1 MARSGTGKSSWLQ
14 DIRKSEYLAAAGKT
28 LGLILLAAFVF
39 YDSFAAAVFLIPAG
53 IFYLR
58 DCMADLE
65 EKKEREFLGQFKDGI
80 QAVAAGLKAGY
91 SVENAIR
98 GAGRDIAPMYG
109 PDKRI
114 RKEFSLMI
122 RQLDMNMAAASVL
135 EQFAGRTG
143 QEDVENFVNVFSA
156 AKKSGGDSIA
166 IIKNAVRLISERID
180 TEKEIRTMIAS
191 QKLEFDI
198 MCAVPFAII
207 LYMKVTF
214 GDFLEV
220 LYGNAAGVCVMT
232 ACLLIYGAAYRTG
245 RKIIRIEV

>member
-1 MARSGTGKSSWLQ
+1 M
-14 DIRKSEYLAAAGKT
+14 AAGKSVS
-28 LGLILLAAFVF
+28 LVLLAAYVF
-39 YDSFAAAVFLIPAG
+39 YDSFGAALILIPAG
-53 IFYLR
+53 IFYMR
-58 DCMADLE
+58 DCIVDLS
-65 EKKEREFLGQFKDGI
+65 EKKEREFLGQFKDSI

-98 GAGRDIAPMYG
+98 GAGRDIEPLYG

-114 RKEFSLMI
+114 RREFSLMT
-122 RQLDMNMAAASVL
+122 RQLDMNMSTGAVL
-135 EQFAGRTG
+135 DEFAGRTG
-143 QEDVENFVNVFSA
+143 QEDVENFVNVFAA

-166 IIKNAVRLISERID
+166 IIRNAVQLISDRID

-207 LYMKVTF
+207 LYMKATF
-214 GDFLEV
+214 GEFLGA

-232 ACLLIYGAAYRTG
+232 VCLLLYVAAYRTG

>member
-1 MARSGTGKSSWLQ
+1 M
-14 DIRKSEYLAAAGKT
+14 
-28 LGLILLAAFVF
+28 
-39 YDSFAAAVFLIPAG
+39 
-53 IFYLR
+53 R
-58 DCMADLE
+58 DCIADLS
-65 EKKEREFLGQFKDGI
+65 EKKEREFLGQFKDSI

-98 GAGRDIAPMYG
+98 GAGRDIEPLYG

-114 RKEFSLMI
+114 RREFSLMT
-122 RQLDMNMAAASVL
+122 RQLDMNMSTGAVL
-135 EQFAGRTG
+135 DEFAGRTG
-143 QEDVENFVNVFSA
+143 QEDVENFVNVFAA

-166 IIKNAVRLISERID
+166 IIRNAVQLISDRID

-198 MCAVPFAII
+198 MCVVPFAII
-207 LYMKVTF
+207 LYMKATF
-214 GDFLEV
+214 GEFLGA

-232 ACLLIYGAAYRTG
+232 VCLLLYVAAYRTG

>member
-1 MARSGTGKSSWLQ
+1 M
-14 DIRKSEYLAAAGKT
+14 AAGKSV
-28 LGLILLAAFVF
+28 GLVLLAAYVF
-39 YDSFAAAVFLIPAG
+39 YDSFGAALILIPAG
-53 IFYLR
+53 IFYMR
-58 DCMADLE
+58 DCIVDLS
-65 EKKEREFLGQFKDGI
+65 EKKEREFLGQFKDSI

-98 GAGRDIAPMYG
+98 GAERDIEPLYG

-114 RKEFSLMI
+114 RREFSLMT
-122 RQLDMNMAAASVL
+122 RQLDMNMSTGAVL
-135 EQFAGRTG
+135 DEFAGRTG
-143 QEDVENFVNVFSA
+143 QEDVENFVNVFAA

-166 IIKNAVRLISERID
+166 IIRHAVQLISDRID

-198 MCAVPFAII
+198 MCVVPFAII
-207 LYMKVTF
+207 LYMKATF
-214 GDFLEV
+214 GEFLGA

-232 ACLLIYGAAYRTG
+232 VCLLLYVAAYRTG

>member
-1 MARSGTGKSSWLQ
+1 M
-14 DIRKSEYLAAAGKT
+14 
-28 LGLILLAAFVF
+28 
-39 YDSFAAAVFLIPAG
+39 
-53 IFYLR
+53 R
-58 DCMADLE
+58 DCIADLS
-65 EKKEREFLGQFKDGI
+65 EKKEREFLGQFKDSI

-98 GAGRDIAPMYG
+98 GAGRDIEPLYG

-114 RKEFSLMI
+114 RREFSLMT
-122 RQLDMNMAAASVL
+122 RQLDMNMSTGAVL
-135 EQFAGRTG
+135 DEFAGRTG
-143 QEDVENFVNVFSA
+143 QEDVENFVNVFAA

-166 IIKNAVRLISERID
+166 IIRNAVQLISDRID

-198 MCAVPFAII
+198 MCVVPFAII

-214 GDFLEV
+214 GEFLGA

-232 ACLLIYGAAYRTG
+232 VCLLLYVAAYRTG

>member
-1 MARSGTGKSSWLQ
+1 MVAGKSVSLV
-14 DIRKSEYLAAAGKT
+14 
-28 LGLILLAAFVF
+28 LLAAYVF
-39 YDSFAAAVFLIPAG
+39 YDSFGAALILIPAG
-53 IFYLR
+53 IFYMR
-58 DCMADLE
+58 DCIVDLS
-65 EKKEREFLGQFKDGI
+65 EKKEREFLGQFKDSI

-98 GAGRDIAPMYG
+98 GAGRDIEPLYG

-114 RKEFSLMI
+114 RREFSLMT
-122 RQLDMNMAAASVL
+122 RQLDMNMSTGAVL
-135 EQFAGRTG
+135 DEFAGRTG
-143 QEDVENFVNVFSA
+143 QEDVENFVNVFAA

-166 IIKNAVRLISERID
+166 IIRNAVQLISDRID

-198 MCAVPFAII
+198 MCVVPFAII
-207 LYMKVTF
+207 LYMKATF
-214 GDFLEV
+214 GEFLGA

-232 ACLLIYGAAYRTG
+232 VCLLLYVAAYRIG

>member
-1 MARSGTGKSSWLQ
+1 M
-14 DIRKSEYLAAAGKT
+14 AAGKSVS
-28 LGLILLAAFVF
+28 LVLLAAYVF
-39 YDSFAAAVFLIPAG
+39 YDSFGAALILIPAG
-53 IFYLR
+53 IFYMR
-58 DCMADLE
+58 DCIVDLS
-65 EKKEREFLGQFKDGI
+65 EKKEREFLGQFKDSI

-98 GAGRDIAPMYG
+98 GAGRDIEPLYG

-114 RKEFSLMI
+114 RREFSLMT
-122 RQLDMNMAAASVL
+122 RQLDMNMSTGAVL
-135 EQFAGRTG
+135 DEFAGRTG
-143 QEDVENFVNVFSA
+143 QEDVENFVNVFAA

-166 IIKNAVRLISERID
+166 IIRNAVRLISERID

-207 LYMKVTF
+207 LYMKATF
-214 GDFLEV
+214 GEFLGA

-232 ACLLIYGAAYRTG
+232 VCLLLYVAAYRTG

>member
-1 MARSGTGKSSWLQ
+1 MAVGKSV
-14 DIRKSEYLAAAGKT
+14 
-28 LGLILLAAFVF
+28 GLVLLAAYVF
-39 YDSFAAAVFLIPAG
+39 YDSFGAALILIPAG
-53 IFYLR
+53 IFYMR
-58 DCMADLE
+58 DCIADLS
-65 EKKEREFLGQFKDGI
+65 EKKEREFLGQFKDSI

-98 GAGRDIAPMYG
+98 GAGRDIEPLYG

-114 RKEFSLMI
+114 RREFSLMI
-122 RQLDMNMAAASVL
+122 RQLDMNMAAGPVL
-135 EQFAGRTG
+135 EAFAGRTG

-166 IIKNAVRLISERID
+166 VIRNAVRLISDRID

-198 MCAVPFAII
+198 MCVVPFAII

-214 GDFLEV
+214 GEFLGA
-220 LYGNAAGVCVMT
+220 LYGNAAGICVMT
-232 ACLLIYGAAYRTG
+232 ICLLIYAAAYRTG
-245 RKIIRIEV
+245 RKIVRIEV

>member
-1 MARSGTGKSSWLQ
+1 M
-14 DIRKSEYLAAAGKT
+14 
-28 LGLILLAAFVF
+28 
-39 YDSFAAAVFLIPAG
+39 
-53 IFYLR
+53 R
-58 DCMADLE
+58 DCIVDLS
-65 EKKEREFLGQFKDGI
+65 EKKEREFLGQFKDSI

-98 GAGRDIAPMYG
+98 GAGRDIEPLYG

-114 RKEFSLMI
+114 RREFSLMT
-122 RQLDMNMAAASVL
+122 RQLDMNMSTGAVL
-135 EQFAGRTG
+135 DEFAGRTG
-143 QEDVENFVNVFSA
+143 QEDVENFVNVFAA

-166 IIKNAVRLISERID
+166 IIRNAVQLISDRID

-198 MCAVPFAII
+198 MCVVPFAII
-207 LYMKVTF
+207 LYMKATF
-214 GDFLEV
+214 GEFLGA

-232 ACLLIYGAAYRTG
+232 VCLLLYVAAYRTG

>member
-1 MARSGTGKSSWLQ
+1 M
-14 DIRKSEYLAAAGKT
+14 AAGKSV
-28 LGLILLAAFVF
+28 GLVLLAAYVF
-39 YDSFAAAVFLIPAG
+39 YDSFGAALILIPAG
-53 IFYLR
+53 IFYMR
-58 DCMADLE
+58 DCIADLS
-65 EKKEREFLGQFKDGI
+65 EKKEREFLGQFKDSI

-98 GAGRDIAPMYG
+98 GAGHDIEPLYG

-114 RKEFSLMI
+114 RREFSLMT
-122 RQLDMNMAAASVL
+122 RQLDMNMSTGAVL
-135 EQFAGRTG
+135 DEFAGRTG
-143 QEDVENFVNVFSA
+143 QEDVENFVNVFAA

-166 IIKNAVRLISERID
+166 IIRNAVQLISDRID

-198 MCAVPFAII
+198 MCVVPFAII
-207 LYMKVTF
+207 LYMKATF
-214 GDFLEV
+214 GEFLGA

-232 ACLLIYGAAYRTG
+232 VCLLLYVAAYRTG

>member
-1 MARSGTGKSSWLQ
+1 M
-14 DIRKSEYLAAAGKT
+14 AAGKSVS
-28 LGLILLAAFVF
+28 LVLLAAYVF
-39 YDSFAAAVFLIPAG
+39 YDSFGAALILIPAG
-53 IFYLR
+53 IFYMR
-58 DCMADLE
+58 DCIVDLS
-65 EKKEREFLGQFKDGI
+65 EKKEREFLGQFKDSI

-98 GAGRDIAPMYG
+98 GAERDIEPLYG

-114 RKEFSLMI
+114 RREFSLMT
-122 RQLDMNMAAASVL
+122 RQLDMNMSTGAVL
-135 EQFAGRTG
+135 DEFAGRTG
-143 QEDVENFVNVFSA
+143 QEDVENFVNVFAA

-166 IIKNAVRLISERID
+166 IIRNAVQLISDRID

-198 MCAVPFAII
+198 MCVVPFAII
-207 LYMKVTF
+207 LYMKATF
-214 GDFLEV
+214 GEFLGA

-232 ACLLIYGAAYRTG
+232 VCLLLYVAAYRTG

>member
-1 MARSGTGKSSWLQ
+1 MVAGKSVSLV
-14 DIRKSEYLAAAGKT
+14 
-28 LGLILLAAFVF
+28 LLAAYVF
-39 YDSFAAAVFLIPAG
+39 YDSFGAALILIPAG
-53 IFYLR
+53 IFYMR
-58 DCMADLE
+58 DCIVDLS
-65 EKKEREFLGQFKDGI
+65 EKKEREFLGQFKDSI

-98 GAGRDIAPMYG
+98 GAERDIEPLYG

-114 RKEFSLMI
+114 RREFSLMT
-122 RQLDMNMAAASVL
+122 RQLDMNMSTGAVL
-135 EQFAGRTG
+135 DEFAGRTG
-143 QEDVENFVNVFSA
+143 QEDVENFVNVFAA

-166 IIKNAVRLISERID
+166 IIRNAVQLISDRID

-198 MCAVPFAII
+198 MCVVPFAII
-207 LYMKVTF
+207 LYMKATF
-214 GDFLEV
+214 GEFLGA

-232 ACLLIYGAAYRTG
+232 VCLLLYVAAYRIG

>member
-1 MARSGTGKSSWLQ
+1 M
-14 DIRKSEYLAAAGKT
+14 
-28 LGLILLAAFVF
+28 
-39 YDSFAAAVFLIPAG
+39 
-53 IFYLR
+53 R
-58 DCMADLE
+58 DCIADLS
-65 EKKEREFLGQFKDGI
+65 EKKEREFLGQFKDSI

-98 GAGRDIAPMYG
+98 GAGRDIEPLYG

-114 RKEFSLMI
+114 CREFSLMT
-122 RQLDMNMAAASVL
+122 RQLDMNMSTGAVL
-135 EQFAGRTG
+135 DEFAGRTG
-143 QEDVENFVNVFSA
+143 QEDVENFVNVFAA

-166 IIKNAVRLISERID
+166 IIRNAVQLISDRID

-198 MCAVPFAII
+198 MCVVPFAII
-207 LYMKVTF
+207 LYMKATF
-214 GDFLEV
+214 GEFLGA

-232 ACLLIYGAAYRTG
+232 VCLLLYVAAYRTG

>member
-1 MARSGTGKSSWLQ
+1 MVAGKSVSLV
-14 DIRKSEYLAAAGKT
+14 
-28 LGLILLAAFVF
+28 LLAAYVF
-39 YDSFAAAVFLIPAG
+39 YDSFGAALILIPAG
-53 IFYLR
+53 IFYMR
-58 DCMADLE
+58 DCIADLS
-65 EKKEREFLGQFKDGI
+65 EKKEREFLGQFKDSI

-98 GAGRDIAPMYG
+98 GAERDIEPLYG

-114 RKEFSLMI
+114 RREFSLMT
-122 RQLDMNMAAASVL
+122 RQLDMNMSTGAVL
-135 EQFAGRTG
+135 DEFAGRTG
-143 QEDVENFVNVFSA
+143 QEDVENFVNVFAA

-166 IIKNAVRLISERID
+166 IIRNAVQLISDRID

-198 MCAVPFAII
+198 MCVVPFAII
-207 LYMKVTF
+207 LYMKATF
-214 GDFLEV
+214 GEFLGA

-232 ACLLIYGAAYRTG
+232 VCLLLYVAAYRTG

>member
-1 MARSGTGKSSWLQ
+1 M
-14 DIRKSEYLAAAGKT
+14 AAGKSVS
-28 LGLILLAAFVF
+28 LVLLAAYVF
-39 YDSFAAAVFLIPAG
+39 YDSFGVALILIPAG
-53 IFYLR
+53 IFYMR
-58 DCMADLE
+58 DCIVDLS
-65 EKKEREFLGQFKDGI
+65 EKKEREFLGQFKDSI

-98 GAGRDIAPMYG
+98 GAGRDIEPLYG

-114 RKEFSLMI
+114 RREFSLMT
-122 RQLDMNMAAASVL
+122 RQLDMNMSTGAVL
-135 EQFAGRTG
+135 DEFAGRTG
-143 QEDVENFVNVFSA
+143 QEDVENFVNVFAA

-166 IIKNAVRLISERID
+166 IIRNAVQLISDRID

-198 MCAVPFAII
+198 MCVVPFAII
-207 LYMKVTF
+207 LYMKATF
-214 GDFLEV
+214 GEFLGA

-232 ACLLIYGAAYRTG
+232 VCLLLYVAAYRTG

>member
-1 MARSGTGKSSWLQ
+1 M
-14 DIRKSEYLAAAGKT
+14 
-28 LGLILLAAFVF
+28 
-39 YDSFAAAVFLIPAG
+39 
-53 IFYLR
+53 R
-58 DCMADLE
+58 DCIADLS
-65 EKKEREFLGQFKDGI
+65 EKKEREFLGQFKDSI

-98 GAGRDIAPMYG
+98 GAGRDIEPLYG

-114 RKEFSLMI
+114 RREFSLMT
-122 RQLDMNMAAASVL
+122 RQLDMNMSTGAVL
-135 EQFAGRTG
+135 DEFAGRTG
-143 QEDVENFVNVFSA
+143 QEDVENFVNVFAA

-166 IIKNAVRLISERID
+166 IIRNAVQLISDRID

-198 MCAVPFAII
+198 MCVVPFAII
-207 LYMKVTF
+207 LYMKATF
-214 GDFLEV
+214 GEFLGV

-232 ACLLIYGAAYRTG
+232 VCLLLYAAAYRTG